1 MKKIIAMA
9 VLAGVFII
17 VRLGNEEPAPIEDS
31 KASISDSYINVINKA
46 EAVSTVV
53 QDAEVARRSQ
63 LDDT

>member
-17 VRLGNEEPAPIEDS
+17 VRLGNEEPAPVQDAE
-31 KASISDSYINVINKA
+31 ASISDSYINVINKA